1 VAPDHAGDLTAVL
14 FDMDGTLTDSE
25 KLWTIALERVADGLG
40 GTMSVL
46 AREAMVGQ
54 DIHHSVGLL
63 IEDLGVVAD
72 VDETVQLLVATTG
85 EIFADGLPWQP
96 GAERLLV
103 EVRAAGIRTALVTA
117 THRELVETA
126 LNTLGRD
133 RFDVLVCGDDDVA
146 PKPSPE
152 PYLRALDLLGVE
164 VSAAVAIEDSPNG
177 SRAAAAAGLPVLV
190 VPSEVPVPRAPGL
203 VFAESLE
210 DIGVADLREI
220 RRGSPAG

>member
-40 GTMSVL
+40 GTMSVV

-72 VDETVQLLVATTG
+72 VDETVQLLVATTR

-190 VPSEVPVPRAPGL
+190 VPSEVPVPPAPGL

-220 RRGSPAG
+220 RAGSPAG